1 MAGSGA
7 GGVNME
13 QFEAYFQR
21 ADLDRDGRISGAEA
35 VTFFQGSNLPKEVLA
50 QIWMHADQN
59 HIGYLSRPEFYNALK
74 LVTVAQSKRELTPEI
89 VKAALF
95 GPASAKIPAPRINHA
110 ATPVPLSKPVASV
123 PSPQVGAPPLQ
134 SFQNFG
140 FRGQDPSSTSVNQ
153 QFGQAPLTAGM
164 DPQFGLAPSTH
175 GMNPQFGPAPSS
187 HGMNQQSW
195 QVKPGMSMPLGPAQ
209 PSSTSMNQQGGQ
221 LQPSSTGN
229 QQFGPALSSTNMNQ
243 QFFPAQGN
251 QSMRPPLSMPTAAMA
266 HSPQGAGTPNISI
279 SGFPNSNNDWL
290 GGKTGAASSGPVS
303 QVLNRGTSLSIPP
316 VAPNLTSTF
325 SSTSAKDPKMIVGS
339 GNGSMMDPMF
349 GGDVFSSKQSSSPL
363 VSSTPQ
369 RFVSSIPTSSAIVPA
384 SSISQPSMKTDP
396 FEAIQSTLTKPSTGS
411 QAPQTPS
418 LPKSNQQ
425 VPTGVTS
432 SVLSSGVPAGVGTST
447 SELSQVSWPKMTRAN
462 IQKYVKVFLD
472 VDTDRDGRVTGEQ
485 ARNLFFSWRLPRE
498 VLKQVWDLS
507 DQDNDSALS
516 LREFCIALYLMERY
530 REARTLPPTLP
541 NSVML
546 DENLLSLAGPP
557 TGLGGTGWGPS
568 AGLRPPQGLPGAQ
581 PVVPPVGVRPPVQPM
596 YSHVDGSIQTNQQN
610 ALGPVIDNFHA
621 HEPSN
626 GEENSFDSKDR
637 EPKENNEKVENKEDV
652 LLDSKEKLIF
662 YRTKMQDLVLYK
674 SRCDNRLNEITERA
688 RADKGESELLEKKYQ
703 EKYKQV
709 AEIHS
714 KLTIE
719 EASFRE
725 TQARKMELQQALVKM
740 EQGGSADGILQ
751 VRADRIQSDLEEL
764 LKALADRIKKFDV
777 QIKSS
782 ALIELPT
789 GWQPGIPEVAEIWD
803 EDWDKFEDEGFSFD
817 VTAPANEKPESIQ
830 RENSSPTPTL
840 SPESVPNADATPE
853 KIFSVGASAFETG
866 SVFSAE
872 ESKSPQGSPGR
883 QAYDSPSQESSEN
896 HFQKSSD
903 GDAETHRSFEETWGN
918 FDNNDDIDS
927 VWGFNAKESDHGRHE
942 EKYFFGSNDF
952 GASPDKTDS
961 PQASSSFQHNSLYTS
976 EDSVPG
982 TPVSRT
988 GNSPSRY
995 SIESKDPFFD
1005 NFSRYDSFGMQ
1016 DPEPSPQRK
1025 NLTRFDSV
1033 SSTGGFE
1040 HSRDFSFDESDPF
1053 ASSGPFKVSSGTNKK
1068 DSEKWGGF

>member
-1 MAGSGA
+1 MAA
-7 GGVNME
+7 VVNME

-35 VTFFQGSNLPKEVLA
+35 VSFFQGSNLPKEVLA

-95 GPASAKIPAPRINHA
+95 GPASAKIPAPRINLA
-110 ATPVPLSKPVASV
+110 ATPVPPSKPAASV

-134 SFQNFG
+134 SSQNFG
-140 FRGQDPSSTSVNQ
+140 LRELAPSSTSVNQ
-153 QFGQAPLTAGM
+153 QFGQAPLTAV
-164 DPQFGLAPSTH
+164 
-175 GMNPQFGPAPSS
+175 MNPQFGLTPSS
-187 HGMNQQSW
+187 HGRNQQFR
-195 QVKPGMSMPLGPAQ
+195 QVQPGMSMPLGQAQ
-209 PSSTSMNQQGGQ
+209 PSSTSMNLHGGQ

-229 QQFGPALSSTNMNQ
+229 QQFGQAPSSTNMNQ
-243 QFFPAQGN
+243 QFFPAQSN
-251 QSMRPPLSMPTAAMA
+251 LSIRPPLSMPAAPVT
-266 HSPQGAGTPNISI
+266 HPPQGAGTPNISTGDSMLG
-279 SGFPNSNNDWL
+279 SGLPYSNNDWL
-290 GGKTGAASSGPVS
+290 GAKTGAASSGPVS
-303 QVLNRGTSLSIPP
+303 QVLNRGTSPSIPP
-316 VAPNLTSTF
+316 GAPNLISTF
-325 SSTSAKDPKMIVGS
+325 SSTTVKDPKAIVGS

-349 GGDVFSSKQSSSPL
+349 GGDVFSSNQSSPPQ

-369 RFVSSIPTSSAIVPA
+369 SFVSSIPTSSAIVTA
-384 SSISQPSMKTDP
+384 SSISQPSMKPDP
-396 FEAIQSTLTKPSTGS
+396 FEALQSTLTKPSTGG
-411 QAPQTPS
+411 QALQTPS
-418 LPKSNQQ
+418 LSKLNHQ

-432 SVLSSGVPAGVGTST
+432 SVLSSGVPDGVGTST
-447 SELSQVSWPKMTRAN
+447 SELSQISWPKMTRAN
-462 IQKYVKVFLD
+462 IQKYVKLFLN
-472 VDTDRDGRVTGEQ
+472 VDTDRDERVTGEQ

-530 REARTLPPTLP
+530 REGHTLPPMLP

-546 DENLLSLAGPP
+546 DENLLALAGPP
-557 TGLGGTGWGPS
+557 TGFGGTGWGPS
-568 AGLRPPQGLPGAQ
+568 SGLRPPQGLPGAQ
-581 PVVPPVGVRPPVQPM
+581 PVAPVGVRPPVQPM
-596 YSHVDGSIQTNQQN
+596 YSHADGSIQTNQQN
-610 ALGPVIDNFHA
+610 ARGPVIDNFHA
-621 HEPSN
+621 NEPSN
-626 GEENSFDSKDR
+626 VGENFFDSKDR
-637 EPKENNEKVENKEDV
+637 EPKENNEKVENKEDM
-652 LLDSKEKLIF
+652 LLDSKEKLVF
-662 YRTKMQDLVLYK
+662 YRAKMQDLVLYK

-725 TQARKMELQQALVKM
+725 IQARKMELQQAIVKM

-764 LKALADRIKKFDV
+764 LKALADQVKKFDV

-782 ALIELPT
+782 ALIELPP

-803 EDWDKFEDEGFSFD
+803 EEWDKFEDEGFSFD
-817 VTAPANEKPESIQ
+817 LTAPANEKPESIQ

-840 SPESVPNADATPE
+840 SPESVPNGDATPE
-853 KIFSVGASAFETG
+853 KFFSVEPSAFETG
-866 SVFSAE
+866 SIFSAE
-872 ESKSPQGSPGR
+872 ESNSPQGSPGR
-883 QAYDSPSQESSEN
+883 QAYDSPSPESSEN
-896 HFQKSSD
+896 HFRKSSD
-903 GDAETHRSFEETWGN
+903 GDAETSSFEETTWGN

-952 GASPDKTDS
+952 GASPDKTNS
-961 PQASSSFQHNSLYTS
+961 PQASSSFQNNGLYTF
-976 EDSVPG
+976 EDSVTG
-982 TPVSRT
+982 TPASRA

-1005 NFSRYDSFGMQ
+1005 NFSRYDSFNVQ
-1016 DPEPSPQRK
+1016 DSDPSPHRK

-1033 SSTGGFE
+1033 SSTGGFD
-1040 HSRDFSFDESDPF
+1040 HSREFSFDDSDPF
-1053 ASSGPFKVSSGTNKK
+1053 ASSGPFKVSSETTKK

>member
-1 MAGSGA
+1 MAGV
-7 GGVNME
+7 VNME

-35 VTFFQGSNLPKEVLA
+35 VSFFQGSNLPKEVLA
-50 QIWMHADQN
+50 KIWMHADQN

-95 GPASAKIPAPRINHA
+95 GPASTKIPAPRINLA
-110 ATPVPLSKPVASV
+110 ATPVPPSKPVASV

-134 SFQNFG
+134 SSQNFG
-140 FRGQDPSSTSVNQ
+140 LRGQAPLSTSVNQ

-164 DPQFGLAPSTH
+164 NPQFGQAPLTA
-175 GMNPQFGPAPSS
+175 GMNPQFGLTPSS
-187 HGMNQQSW
+187 HGMNQQYR
-195 QVKPGMSMPLGPAQ
+195 QVQPGMSMPLGQAQ
-209 PSSTSMNQQGGQ
+209 PSSTSMNLQGGQ
-221 LQPSSTGN
+221 LQPSSAGN
-229 QQFGPALSSTNMNQ
+229 QQFGQATSSTNMNQ
-243 QFFPAQGN
+243 QFYPAQGN
-251 QSMRPPLSMPTAAMA
+251 QTIRPPLSMPTVAAT
-266 HSPQGAGTPNISI
+266 HPPPGAGTPNISTGASMLG
-279 SGFPNSNNDWL
+279 SGLPNSNNDWL

-303 QVLNRGTSLSIPP
+303 QVLNRGTSPSIPP
-316 VAPNLTSTF
+316 
-325 SSTSAKDPKMIVGS
+325 

-349 GGDVFSSKQSSSPL
+349 GGDVFTRNQSSPPL

-369 RFVSSIPTSSAIVPA
+369 RSVSGIPTSSATVPET
-384 SSISQPSMKTDP
+384 SISQPSMKLDP
-396 FEAIQSTLTKPSTGS
+396 FEALQSTLTKPSTAG
-411 QAPQTPS
+411 QAPQAPS
-418 LPKSNQQ
+418 LPKPNQQ
-425 VPTGVTS
+425 VPTGGTS
-432 SVLSSGVPAGVGTST
+432 SLLSSGVPAGVGTST
-447 SELSQVSWPKMTRAN
+447 SELSQISWPKMTRAN
-462 IQKYVKVFLD
+462 IQKYVKVFLG

-530 REARTLPPTLP
+530 REGRTLPPMLP

-557 TGLGGTGWGPS
+557 TGFGGTGWGAS

-581 PVVPPVGVRPPVQPM
+581 PVAPVGVKPPAQPM
-596 YSHVDGSIQTNQQN
+596 YSNADGSIQTNQQN
-610 ALGPVIDNFHA
+610 ARGPVIDNFHA
-621 HEPSN
+621 SDPSN
-626 GEENSFDSKDR
+626 GEENFVDSKDR

-652 LLDSKEKLIF
+652 LLDSKEKLVF

-719 EASFRE
+719 EASFRGI
-725 TQARKMELQQALVKM
+725 QARKMELQQAIVKM

-751 VRADRIQSDLEEL
+751 VRADRIQTDLEEL

-782 ALIELPT
+782 AIIELPA

-803 EDWDKFEDEGFSFD
+803 EEWDKFEDEGFSFD
-817 VTAPANEKPESIQ
+817 LTAPANEKQESIQ
-830 RENSSPTPTL
+830 RENSSLPTL
-840 SPESVPNADATPE
+840 SPESLPNGDASA
-853 KIFSVGASAFETG
+853 KKLFNVGASAFETG

-903 GDAETHRSFEETWGN
+903 GDAETHRSFEETTWGN

-927 VWGFNAKESDHGRHE
+927 VWGFNSKESDHGRHE

-952 GASPDKTDS
+952 GASPDKSDS
-961 PQASSSFQHNSLYTS
+961 PQASSSFQNNSLYTF

-982 TPVSRT
+982 TPASRA

-995 SIESKDPFFD
+995 SIESKDAFFD
-1005 NFSRYDSFGMQ
+1005 NFSTYDSFSVQ
-1016 DPEPSPQRK
+1016 DSDRSPRRK

-1033 SSTGGFE
+1033 SSTGGFD
-1040 HSRDFSFDESDPF
+1040 HSRDFSFDDSDPF
-1053 ASSGPFKVSSGTNKK
+1053 ASSGPFKVSSETTKK